1 VNLRW
6 VAIAFFAVAAVLV
19 GIGNA
24 TKERW
29 LVAIAILCFLAGSA
43 AFLRWRAQQARVF
56 DREEKTG
63 LSSEDKTSGRNGHQ

>member
-1 VNLRW
+1 VSLRW

-43 AFLRWRAQQARVF
+43 AFLRWRTQHGRVLAS
-56 DREEKTG
+56 EEKT
-63 LSSEDKTSGRNGHQ
+63 LLDQEEKASKRNGHQ